1 MESFP
6 FLFPVASSANKALG
20 SVKRQGYYPTR
31 ARAASA
37 VPQATMAKIG
47 LEGEPPRFNFA
58 ASLAAFAA
66 VCFIV
71 QGLAGFTAQWIA
83 RPAAG
88 SWGKPNCT
96 ELVEQVM
103 HTWGPARLSRSCA
116 TCSSFPS
123 RSLAQVLTAAN
134 PWAFDAMLEVDEVT
148 GLCTG
153 AGSGQR
159 PAECPTPLPGCMG
172 AEAPFPCCVFDPN
185 ATSWFASWTRLD
197 RQTAQ
202 EQWRKR
208 READPFLVTSFAA
221 GSLGW
226 IASVPGV
233 TCLATCLGSAHR
245 SVAGAMPAAIKA
257 AAILSLVEFTSQM
270 GAAQMSA
277 WISTW
282 PALAL
287 KDAHPDSAAEGA
299 VQALE
304 VSYLLTT
311 SQTLW
316 LYSADRLLLASTLLA
331 AAFATFTSPEHVR
344 KMASTRHAA
353 LGLVLSA
360 LCIIGFAFDVLRF
373 VSWAVAGIG
382 LAVMSLLIEMIFL
395 PIWLLWLACVLRRIS
410 AQGGSYGST
419 TSVELGE
426 RSAADVHVGV

>member
-1 MESFP
+1 M
-6 FLFPVASSANKALG
+6 
-20 SVKRQGYYPTR
+20 
-31 ARAASA
+31 
-37 VPQATMAKIG
+37 
-47 LEGEPPRFNFA
+47 
-58 ASLAAFAA
+58 
-66 VCFIV
+66 
-71 QGLAGFTAQWIA
+71 
-83 RPAAG
+83 
-88 SWGKPNCT
+88 
-96 ELVEQVM
+96 
-103 HTWGPARLSRSCA
+103 
-116 TCSSFPS
+116 
-123 RSLAQVLTAAN
+123 TAAN

-172 AEAPFPCCVFDPN
+172 ADPSAAAAAAAAAAATGADADALAAAAAAAAATAGAAFATAAPKKAFPCCVFDPN

-331 AAFATFTSPEHVR
+331 AGFATFTSPEHVR

-382 LAVMSLLIEMIFL
+382 LAVMSLLIDMIFL